1 MPAEAAAGTPPGPGP
16 GAGLG
21 GEEEEEEGGEGRL
34 PPPVLLCHALPRR
47 PLTSVGESAAGRS
60 LPRTGSSDRLL
71 PVRRGAERE
80 RGAAALPGLRSAPPC
95 SPPRGDRPPACRGA
109 GEAGGLG
116 AERAA

>member
-71 PVRRGAERE
+71 PVFPSA
-80 RGAAALPGLRSAPPC
+80 GLCMKTTLCPLQPIQN
-95 SPPRGDRPPACRGA
+95 
-109 GEAGGLG
+109 LTQV
-116 AERAA
+116 

>member
-1 MPAEAAAGTPPGPGP
+1 MPAEAAAGTPPGPGL

-21 GEEEEEEGGEGRL
+21 GEEEEEEEGGEGRL

-47 PLTSVGESAAGRS
+47 PLTSVGDSAAGRS

-95 SPPRGDRPPACRGA
+95 SPPRGHGHLPVA
-109 GEAGGLG
+109 GEASGLG